1 MNITKFLRTLVL
13 KGTAASVISCFSSL
27 NMIEQELLMPE
38 SNKTLSAHKNNLQL
52 AILIFVSDLKLH
64 LKVYFLLFPLILY

>member
-1 MNITKFLRTLVL
+1 MNITKFLRTLIL
-13 KGTAASVISCFSSL
+13 KGTAASVILFSSL

-38 SNKTLSAHKNNLQL
+38 SNKSLCAHKNNLQL

-64 LKVYFLLFPLILY
+64 LKVYFPVILY

>member
-1 MNITKFLRTLVL
+1 MNITKFLRTLIL
-13 KGTAASVISCFSSL
+13 KGTAASVILFSSL

-38 SNKTLSAHKNNLQL
+38 SNKSLSAHKNNLQL

-64 LKVYFLLFPLILY
+64 LKVYFPVILY